1 MTTPPQRPAC
11 GVQNGTLESMSESQ
25 VKRNR
30 VVVKKVN
37 ADTEGVRTDFLKRG
51 TMARGAAE
59 TGIAENYLN
68 ALMARAAP
76 GACASFLGSFFAD
89 KTQGLFKRGELF
101 LVWKY
106 EVRLSAGSPCTRQQP
121 KAFGFR
127 FVADTAVCH
136 PLRVGAGWVWGVTQS
151 DATLE
156 DFVENRI
163 GAFPG
168 NLHEVFLS
176 ERVVQQKDE
185 DELTYLAVQKCVFA
199 RSLASPVRCVSAAW
213 SARGCRT
220 PENSRRSSKRWASKS
235 HFLHASWGRLDPSGP
250 Q

>member
-1 MTTPPQRPAC
+1 
-11 GVQNGTLESMSESQ
+11 MSESQ

-106 EVRLSAGSPCTRQQP
+106 EVRLSRKLCLHQTKRP
-121 KAFGFR
+121 KASGGSIRGGNF
-127 FVADTAVCH
+127 
-136 PLRVGAGWVWGVTQS
+136 
-151 DATLE
+151 
-156 DFVENRI
+156 NR
-163 GAFPG
+163 
-168 NLHEVFLS
+168 
-176 ERVVQQKDE
+176 R
-185 DELTYLAVQKCVFA
+185 
-199 RSLASPVRCVSAAW
+199 
-213 SARGCRT
+213 
-220 PENSRRSSKRWASKS
+220 
-235 HFLHASWGRLDPSGP
+235 
-250 Q
+250 